1 MKILISLILF
11 TSVFA
16 QTNEVDTS
24 SKWGVYAGYQSLQI
38 SGIEDDASE
47 DELNSFSTERLGSYY
62 IGLWRNTDWKIGSLP
77 LTVGAELGHRG
88 TTSKFDAEFPDGG
101 SIDLKADILITYLDL
116 WISANYAM
124 SEKFNLGFGPMLG
137 IHLDDEIKFFGLDVS
152 QDSNLDSG
160 FDENDYGFLIGAG
173 YSISEQ
179 MSVNAGVYKGLMDH
193 NGGKFNNFF
202 IDLGYSF

>member
-1 MKILISLILF
+1 
-11 TSVFA
+11 
-16 QTNEVDTS
+16 
-24 SKWGVYAGYQSLQI
+24 
-38 SGIEDDASE
+38 
-47 DELNSFSTERLGSYY
+47 
-62 IGLWRNTDWKIGSLP
+62 
-77 LTVGAELGHRG
+77 
-88 TTSKFDAEFPDGG
+88 
-101 SIDLKADILITYLDL
+101 
-116 WISANYAM
+116 
-124 SEKFNLGFGPMLG
+124 MLG